1 MKAIITVLTLSF
13 PLMSFA
19 QTATHENSATKPH
32 LPAPQTTVTPNSPN
46 KVAVSKGNSTSKLT
60 SKSTAG
66 INQKKWD
73 LKEILKVYQQAHSVT
88 SDIIQIKHFSL
99 LGKTNTHRGKIQFSM
114 GQLRME
120 FKQPNDSLLNHLLIV
135 NQSHI
140 WEEKQFSK
148 DFGSQI
154 QVTKIH
160 RYQGNHNT
168 ESPIFLLLKG
178 ELPTEEFSLSKKKI
192 GLLQTFHLKPKDKK
206 KHPDISE
213 IEVVTKAQKIQSF
226 SYLDDLENKT
236 TYKFNNI
243 YFNKKISKD
252 LFNYSPPKNAKV
264 TTL

>member
-13 PLMSFA
+13 PFMSSA
-19 QTATHENSATKPH
+19 QTTTHENSATKPH
-32 LPAPQTTVTPNSPN
+32 LPTPQAIVTPNSPN
-46 KVAVSKGNSTSKLT
+46 KVAVTKGGST
-60 SKSTAG
+60 SKSTTG
-66 INQKKWD
+66 TNQKEGD
-73 LKEILKVYQQAHSVT
+73 LKEILKAYQQAHSVT
-88 SDIIQIKHFSL
+88 SDITQIKHFSL

-114 GQLRME
+114 GKLRME

-140 WEEKQFSK
+140 WEEKKFSK

-160 RYQGNHNT
+160 RHQENHNS
-168 ESPIFLLLKG
+168 ENPLLLLLKG
-178 ELPTEEFSLSKKKI
+178 ELPTDEFNLSKKKI

-206 KHPDISE
+206 KHPYISE
-213 IEVVTKAQKIQSF
+213 IEVVTKSQKIQSF

-236 TYKFNNI
+236 TYKFNNT
-243 YFNKKISKD
+243 YFNKEILKD

-264 TTL
+264 TNL